1 MAANQSRPGNNPIA
15 GIIGLVVMIF
25 IVFILFQ
32 VVKSVISIMYFL
44 GPILLIIALVL
55 NYRVVLNYIKWLAQM
70 IKTDTVRGLI
80 YSALSVVGYPFVS
93 AWLFFKAFLQYRFKR
108 GVKTQEKAKEK
119 EFVQYEEVEDD
130 FLELPDLDAP
140 KQAEGNQYDELFD

>member
-1 MAANQSRPGNNPIA
+1 MASKQGNNPIA
-15 GIIGLVVMIF
+15 GIIGLAVMIF

-55 NYRVVLNYIKWLAQM
+55 NYKVVLAYIKWLGKM

-80 YSALSVVGYPFVS
+80 YSALSIVGYPFVS

-108 GVKTQEKAKEK
+108 GEKSKEREKEK
-119 EFVQYEEVEDD
+119 EFVAYEEVEDETD
-130 FLELPDLDAP
+130 FLELPDLEAP
-140 KQAEGNQYDELFD
+140 KQKEGNNYDELFE